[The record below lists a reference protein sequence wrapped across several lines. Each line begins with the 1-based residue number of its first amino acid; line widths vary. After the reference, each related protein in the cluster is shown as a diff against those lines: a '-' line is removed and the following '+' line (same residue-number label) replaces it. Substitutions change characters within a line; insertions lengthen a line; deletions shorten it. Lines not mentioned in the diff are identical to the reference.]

1 MLFNVIFG
9 LQQVAELSD
18 SHRCIALDNRGVG
31 GTFAQT
37 WALTPN
43 ALRDAVA
50 VGLGRTVASEIV

>member
-31 GTFAQT
+31 GMAQP
-37 WALTPN
+37 W
-43 ALRDAVA
+43 
-50 VGLGRTVASEIV
+50 TVESLSADLIGMCSITAMIV